1 MFIMNMERNMME
13 QEKSEYFV
21 KKIIKEHIC
30 AETKKTGINPVLLS
44 VYAAVHTI

>member
-1 MFIMNMERNMME
+1 MFIMNMERNTME
-13 QEKSEYFV
+13 QKKSEYFV

-30 AETKKTGINPVLLS
+30 AESRKTGINPVLLS

>member
-30 AETKKTGINPVLLS
+30 AESRKTGINPVLLS

>member
-1 MFIMNMERNMME
+1 MNMERNMME

-30 AETKKTGINPVLLS
+30 AESRKTGRNPVLLS